1 MVKLEKSK
9 ADLYQLTDTI
19 DITRHVERCGR
30 ICYKSEAHI
39 TPESA
44 DKFIAGILKSGHES
58 VIEHANLIFSL
69 PATSQ
74 NEMALFDCVTNVHGI
89 NVTRE
94 TENGIDIFVV
104 SGNMRTF
111 RDILRTT
118 GIADFNTL
126 FKTTDGLHIFAQE
139 TDSTHI
145 AFSSLKFVSV
155 QNSHFGDKHN
165 YATAHIVCDISLYKD
180 ITRHRLC
187 SYSIESTR
195 YCNYSKDKFG
205 NELVMLKPINLKE
218 GTEEYNIWLNI
229 MTQIEKNYMTMAA
242 VSNIKADQLRMM
254 LPHSTKADVMMTC
267 SFHEWKH
274 VFKLRCAKQAHPSVR
289 QGMLKVLDLLHT
301 QYPETF
307 ADLHAQYAEDIESFA
322 TETIA

>member
-1 MVKLEKSK
+1 MVKLEKSS
-9 ADLYQLTDTI
+9 ADLYQLDNTV

-58 VIEHANLIFSL
+58 VIEHANLIFKL
-69 PATSQ
+69 PVTTQ
-74 NEMALFDCVTNVHGI
+74 NETALFDCIRNVHGI
-89 NVTRE
+89 NVTKE
-94 TENGIDIFVV
+94 TIDNQQMYIV

-118 GIADFNTL
+118 GITDFNQL
-126 FKTTDGLHIFAQE
+126 FQNTAGLHIFAQD
-139 TDSTHI
+139 TDRVLT
-145 AFSSLKFVSV
+145 AFEGLELVGV
-155 QNSHFGDKHN
+155 QNSPFGDKHN

-180 ITRHRLC
+180 VTRHRLC

-205 NELVMLKPINLKE
+205 SELVMLKPINLKE
-218 GTEEYNIWLNI
+218 GTPEYNIWLDMMN
-229 MTQIEKNYMTMAA
+229 QIEHHYMEMAA
-242 VSNIKADQLRMM
+242 LPNIKADQLRMM

-267 SFHEWKH
+267 SFAEWKH

-289 QGMLKVLDLLHT
+289 QGMLKVLNLLYNQNPESFKDL
-301 QYPETF
+301 YE
-307 ADLHAQYAEDIESFA
+307 QYAGDIQAFA
-322 TETIA
+322 NETIA

>member
-1 MVKLEKSK
+1 MVKLEKSS
-9 ADLYQLTDTI
+9 ADLYQLNSTF

-44 DKFIAGILKSGHES
+44 DKFIGGILKSGHES
-58 VIEHANLIFSL
+58 VIEHANLIFSMPKNL
-69 PATSQ
+69 S
-74 NEMALFDCVTNVHGI
+74 NETTLFDCLRNAHGM
-89 NVTRE
+89 NVTQE
-94 TENGIDIFVV
+94 KINGAEMFIV

-118 GIADFNTL
+118 GITDFNTL
-126 FKTTDGLHIFAQE
+126 FQNTEGLHIFANE
-139 TDSTHI
+139 TDLSGT
-145 AFSSLKFVSV
+145 AFEKLELVGV
-155 QNSHFGDKHN
+155 QNSPYGDKHN

-218 GTEEYNIWLNI
+218 GTEEYAIWLDMMN
-229 MTQIEKNYMTMAA
+229 QIEKSYMAMAA
-242 VSNIKADQLRMM
+242 VPNIKADQLRMM

-289 QGMLKVLDLLHT
+289 QGMLKVLDLLHQ

-307 ADLHAQYAEDIESFA
+307 ADLYAQYADDIVSFGN
-322 TETIA
+322 ETIA